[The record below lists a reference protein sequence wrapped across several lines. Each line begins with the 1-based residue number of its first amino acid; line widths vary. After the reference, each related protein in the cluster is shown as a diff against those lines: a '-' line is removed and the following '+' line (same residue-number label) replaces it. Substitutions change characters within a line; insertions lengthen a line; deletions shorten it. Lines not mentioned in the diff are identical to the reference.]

1 MLLQAIGAPRLRAFL
16 MTASVGWS
24 PSLLQGAAV
33 GRGLGRFTGDGVGTS
48 SDVSVQERQGVM
60 FLNTLW
66 LSNLLRSKLCIPQRT
81 NKLTQVSV

>member
-66 LSNLLRSKLCIPQRT
+66 LSNCCEASFAYPKEPI
-81 NKLTQVSV
+81 S